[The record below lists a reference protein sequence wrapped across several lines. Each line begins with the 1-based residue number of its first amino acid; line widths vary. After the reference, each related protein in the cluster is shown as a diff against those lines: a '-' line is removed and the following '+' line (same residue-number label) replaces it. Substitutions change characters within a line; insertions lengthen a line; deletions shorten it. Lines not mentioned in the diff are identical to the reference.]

1 MDKEPST
8 SNQSSTNL
16 QSSFPVDLSREI
28 KREIES
34 SSASSTQAIQPTA
47 LQFPTADHLNPM
59 TTEQMQ
65 NFLRSAQQQ
74 MPTAYSN
81 TMLFGSG

>member
-1 MDKEPST
+1 MDKPST
-8 SNQSSTNL
+8 SEQPSTIQNP
-16 QSSFPVDLSREI
+16 FPVNLSREI

-34 SSASSTQAIQPTA
+34 STQAIQPT
-47 LQFPTADHLNPM
+47 LQFPTTDQLNPM
-59 TTEQMQ
+59 TEQMQ

-81 TMLFGSG
+81 SMLFGSG